1 MRVRVRLA
9 AAAIGFLL
17 PGLALARWTA
27 SSASTAAV
35 VRLPTLPESIAGWT
49 LSGESHISD
58 IEMAIIRP
66 DAHIVRWYQA
76 PDRSPILLYVGLYGG
91 RAGYDAGAHDPE
103 VCYPA
108 QGWQILGSRSVEV
121 PLANGESLHAKL
133 LDVHL
138 GTDRQAVLY
147 WFQPAARWPATAAID
162 QFLRILDA
170 IAGRPQYA
178 FVRLSIPAGGSA
190 AEPERDLAAFAEE
203 IAWPVREALDGSH
216 PTGPDRQASGDP
228 PPAAS

>member
-108 QGWQILGSRSVEV
+108 QGWQIMGTRNVEV
-121 PLANGESLHAKL
+121 PLASDVKLHAKL
-133 LDVHL
+133 LDVHK
-138 GTDRQAVLY
+138 GAEREAVLY
-147 WFQPAARWPATAAID
+147 WFQPAGRWPGPASVE
-162 QFLRILDA
+162 QLVRIFDA
-170 IAGRPQYA
+170 VAGRPQYA
-178 FVRLSIPAGGSA
+178 FVRLSARWASGLPAP
-190 AEPERDLAAFAEE
+190 EPELADFASQ
-203 IAWPVREALDGSH
+203 IAWPVRDALGGGANDGQL
-216 PTGPDRQASGDP
+216 PER
-228 PPAAS
+228 